1 MEKETLLIIEDDDAV
16 AKGLVFALREEGFNP
31 LRAESAERADE
42 LMKEH
47 TPKLIVLDIR
57 LPGMNGFDYC
67 RKLRS
72 EGRNL
77 PILMLTARDEETD
90 KVLGLEI
97 GADDY
102 MIKPFSLR
110 ELVSRIRALLRRSYG
125 ELSRAEGSRVV
136 RFGDVEIDTERLA
149 VTKNGT
155 AIELTPLEYKLLKLF
170 IDNPKAPLSRER
182 ILESVWG
189 SSTYYGDERTVDVH
203 VRHLREKLEDDPSK
217 PVRIK
222 TVRNLGYVF
231 TVKNP

>member
-1 MEKETLLIIEDDDAV
+1 MEKETVLIVEDDDAV
-16 AKGLVFALREEGFNP
+16 AKGLVFGLKEEGFNP
-31 LRAESAERADE
+31 LRADSAEKADE

-47 TPKLIVLDIR
+47 TPRLIVLDIR

-125 ELSRAEGSRVV
+125 ELSRAEGSRIV
-136 RFGDVEIDTERLA
+136 RFGDVEIDADRLT
-149 VTKNGT
+149 VTKKGDE
-155 AIELTPLEYKLLKLF
+155 IELTPLEYKLLKLF
-170 IDNPKAPLSRER
+170 IDNPQTPLSRDR
-182 ILESVWG
+182 ILEVVWG

-217 PVRIK
+217 PVWIK

>member
-1 MEKETLLIIEDDDAV
+1 MLIIEDDDAV
-16 AKGLVFALREEGFNP
+16 AKGLVFALREEGFTP
-31 LRAESAERADE
+31 LRAESAERADD

-67 RKLRS
+67 KKLRS

-125 ELSRAEGSRVV
+125 ELSRTEGSRIV

-155 AIELTPLEYKLLKLF
+155 EIELTPLEFKLLKLF
-170 IDNPKAPLSRER
+170 IDNPKVPLSRER

-203 VRHLREKLEDDPSK
+203 VRHLREKLENDPSK
-217 PVRIK
+217 PVWIK

>member
-16 AKGLVFALREEGFNP
+16 AKGLVFALREEGFTP
-31 LRAESAERADE
+31 LRAESAERADD

-67 RKLRS
+67 KKLRS

-125 ELSRAEGSRVV
+125 ELSRTEGSRIV

-155 AIELTPLEYKLLKLF
+155 EIELTPLEFKLLKLF
-170 IDNPKAPLSRER
+170 IDNPKVPLSRER

-203 VRHLREKLEDDPSK
+203 VRHLREKLENDPSK
-217 PVRIK
+217 PVWIK

>member
-1 MEKETLLIIEDDDAV
+1 MEKETVLIVEDDDAV
-16 AKGLVFALREEGFNP
+16 AKGLVFGLKDEGFNP

-47 TPKLIVLDIR
+47 KPRLIVLDIR

-67 RKLRS
+67 RKLRG

-125 ELSRAEGSRVV
+125 ELSRTEGSRIV
-136 RFGDVEIDTERLA
+136 RFGDIEIDTARFS

-155 AIELTPLEYKLLKLF
+155 EIELTPLEYKLIKLF

-182 ILESVWG
+182 ILEVVWG

-203 VRHLREKLEDDPSK
+203 VRHLREKLEEDPSK
-217 PVRIK
+217 PVWIK

>member
-1 MEKETLLIIEDDDAV
+1 MEKETVLIVEDDDAV
-16 AKGLVFALREEGFNP
+16 AKGIVFGLKDEGFNA

-42 LMKEH
+42 LLKEH
-47 TPKLIVLDIR
+47 NPRLIVLDIR

-67 RKLRS
+67 RKLRG

-125 ELSRAEGSRVV
+125 ELSRAEGSRII
-136 RFGDVEIDTERLA
+136 RFGDVEIDADRLA
-149 VTKNGT
+149 ITKNGNE
-155 AIELTPLEYKLLKLF
+155 IELTPLEYKLLKLL
-170 IDNPKAPLSRER
+170 IDNPQVPLSRER
-182 ILESVWG
+182 ILEVVWG

-203 VRHLREKLEDDPSK
+203 IRHLREKLEDDPSK
-217 PVRIK
+217 PVWIK
-222 TVRNLGYVF
+222 TVRNLGYIF